1 MVGAFIA
8 AGSNIEP
15 AKNIKK
21 AVQMLSQHVLIT
33 GISTVYQTEPIGRP
47 EQQSYYNCVLK
58 VETDIQPKKLKY
70 EILGAIETVLGRVR
84 TADKFLPRTIDLD
97 LIIYD
102 NLAGE
107 IDGVVLPDSQIT
119 ERPFLAFCLYELE
132 PKLVLPG
139 INLAIADVCSKM
151 SKENMKPLK
160 SYTTQLQKKYISKS
174 YFQPA
179 V

>member
-1 MVGAFIA
+1 MVRAFIA

-21 AVQMLSQHVLIT
+21 AVQLLSQKVKIT
-33 GISTVYQTEPIGRP
+33 GISTVYQTQPIDRP

-70 EILGAIETVLGRVR
+70 EILGAIETELGRVR
-84 TADKFLPRTIDLD
+84 TADKYAPRTIDLD
-97 LIIYD
+97 LNIYD
-102 NLAGE
+102 NLTGE
-107 IDGVVLPDSQIT
+107 IDGIVLPDSQIT
-119 ERPFLAFCLYELE
+119 ERPFMAFCLYELE

-139 INLAIADVCSKM
+139 TNLAIADVCSKM
-151 SKENMKPLK
+151 TKENMKPLE
-160 SYTTQLQKKYISKS
+160 SYTTQLQKKYVLKS
-174 YFQPA
+174 HHQPA